1 MVHRWPWA
9 FRSIWRAVF
18 LASLYIF
25 VILCISLCWLASGWP
40 MGGQQ
45 SKCAACCGDKDE
57 SGQRVFILLGYETIV
72 SILRFV
78 SSLDVHWSFVVSM
91 VWGGFSVC
99 HPPAVQHSLAD
110 FDNLCFNIPDS
121 PFVVFFCVSW
131 LSNDNFALWLYLL
144 TLLRCGR
151 RHSKFEGSCREFL
164 QNSCDMFR
172 SPKSYFTVPRLM
184 HFQYVLT
191 SLGCIPINKCFRT
204 KILLHI
210 GIAYSILYY
219 TPPKVPVTI
228 VQHIQVACFENRLY
242 AFHLMVNHQIS
253 SFSLLKSAYSGHI
266 GGVSYPIFEHTQNLC
281 NIFGDKSS
289 IYMPYA

>member
-9 FRSIWRAVF
+9 FGSIWRAVF

-57 SGQRVFILLGYETIV
+57 SGQRVFILLGYKTIV

-121 PFVVFFCVSW
+121 PFVVFFLCKLAFEWQLCVMA
-131 LSNDNFALWLYLL
+131 LFVNFIAMWAQ
-144 TLLRCGR
+144 T
-151 RHSKFEGSCREFL
+151 FEVWRELQGFS

-172 SPKSYFTVPRLM
+172 SPKSYFMVPRLM
-184 HFQYVLT
+184 HFQ
-191 SLGCIPINKCFRT
+191 
-204 KILLHI
+204 
-210 GIAYSILYY
+210 
-219 TPPKVPVTI
+219 
-228 VQHIQVACFENRLY
+228 
-242 AFHLMVNHQIS
+242 
-253 SFSLLKSAYSGHI
+253 
-266 GGVSYPIFEHTQNLC
+266 
-281 NIFGDKSS
+281 
-289 IYMPYA
+289 

>member
-151 RHSKFEGSCREFL
+151 RHSKFEGSCREFCRTVATCSEVPNRIL
-164 QNSCDMFR
+164 RCQGSCTSNMSWLLWGAYQLINALEPR
-172 SPKSYFTVPRLM
+172 SC
-184 HFQYVLT
+184 
-191 SLGCIPINKCFRT
+191 CI
-204 KILLHI
+204 
-210 GIAYSILYY
+210 
-219 TPPKVPVTI
+219 
-228 VQHIQVACFENRLY
+228 
-242 AFHLMVNHQIS
+242 
-253 SFSLLKSAYSGHI
+253 SA
-266 GGVSYPIFEHTQNLC
+266 
-281 NIFGDKSS
+281 
-289 IYMPYA
+289 